1 MRRFDVR
8 WMLCAVISDEEDWT
22 MRKLVAT
29 VAVVCG
35 LGLVVLPFALSLF
48 DRAPAG
54 ERVTNR
60 FRSTLS
66 ANGLHDLAVNLG
78 TMGAMVDQFIHQTS
92 PQLARELHMTGS
104 QYNAFVGRQFPAV
117 AAGVKGIPPLV
128 AFVTPVA
135 AQLEALNPQF
145 ESVDSLPFLGL
156 PLTTV
161 PWILLAIGAAPIGL
175 GVVIWRTRS
184 RVPVMFAAVLGLAMI
199 VLPLALSYPRK
210 ASDATKVAAVGKVA
224 LSPQAAA
231 GAQTA
236 NRLIDNTVTQIQ
248 SEMIPAL
255 AQRLHVSTAAFE
267 HSLATNYPAVTKG
280 LTAWPSIK
288 PGAVELVRRQVAS
301 TGDASEL
308 NGLDFTPLPWYIMGP
323 GIALLLTGGIALTLG
338 SRSAPAWAAVAG
350 PRTHTRPS

>member
-1 MRRFDVR
+1 
-8 WMLCAVISDEEDWT
+8 

-35 LGLVVLPFALSLF
+35 LGLAALPFAMSLF

-66 ANGLHDLAVNLG
+66 TDGLHHLAFNFA
-78 TMGAMVDQFIHQTS
+78 TMGAMVDQFVHQTS
-92 PQLARELHMTGS
+92 PQLARELHMTRGE
-104 QYNAFVGRQFPAV
+104 YDAFVDRRFPAV

-135 AQLEALNPQF
+135 AQLEALHPQF
-145 ESVDSLPFLGL
+145 ASVDSLPFLGL

-161 PWILLAIGAAPIGL
+161 PWILLAIGAALTGL
-175 GVVIWRTRS
+175 GVVIWRTR
-184 RVPVMFAAVLGLAMI
+184 RRAPPMFAAALGVAMI
-199 VLPLALSYPRK
+199 VLPLALPYPRK
-210 ASDATKVAAVGKVA
+210 ASDATKVAVVGQVA

-236 NRLIDNTVTQIQ
+236 NRLIDGTVAQVKTQ
-248 SEMIPAL
+248 MVPAL
-255 AQRLHVSTAAFE
+255 AQRLHVSTIAFE
-267 HSLATNYPAVTKG
+267 RSIATSYPAVGKG
-280 LTAWPSIK
+280 LAAWPSIK
-288 PGAVELVRRQVAS
+288 PGAVKLVRRQVAS
-301 TGDASEL
+301 VSDAREL

-323 GIALLLTGGIALTLG
+323 GIALVLTAGIALTRR
-338 SRSAPAWAAVAG
+338 SRPEPAWTAEPGLRTTGARTSRQPLAAVK
-350 PRTHTRPS
+350 R